1 MCRIYSTV
9 HKEDEAVF
17 IREIME
23 VDFMI
28 STSYILPSENMMIL
42 AESEVISGGGQRL
55 CVILL

>member
-1 MCRIYSTV
+1 M
-9 HKEDEAVF
+9 